1 MQDGEVKAFLALPV
15 MGILSQKPAADFAK
29 EVQNLN
35 LLLKEA
41 GMTLSNPLLTLSLQI
56 PLAVIPEL
64 AITNR
69 GLLDVAQNRFIPV
82 CRPV

>member
-1 MQDGEVKAFLALPV
+1 
-15 MGILSQKPAADFAK
+15 
-29 EVQNLN
+29 
-35 LLLKEA
+35 
-41 GMTLSNPLLTLSLQI
+41 MTLSNPLLTLSLQI